1 MGAEVPSA
9 ESETTVED
17 EAYWGRLKRALL
29 AIFVINVCLCTTRI
43 FKEANTILIK
53 R

>member
-29 AIFVINVCLCTTRI
+29 AIFVIMCVYVLNVYLRKQTL
-43 FKEANTILIK
+43 F
-53 R
+53 